1 MYNGVLGS
9 RSGEKLFSI
18 IMNAPYIFRLWED
31 FLFLYLN
38 IELVAIITQN
48 WGPNNIFRGVN
59 EKNTS
64 EKNVNEEIAKGKT

>member
-1 MYNGVLGS
+1 MLLIYLGF
-9 RSGEKLFSI
+9 GKI
-18 IMNAPYIFRLWED
+18 

>member
-1 MYNGVLGS
+1 MPL
-9 RSGEKLFSI
+9 
-18 IMNAPYIFRLWED
+18 IFRLWEN

>member
-1 MYNGVLGS
+1 MPL
-9 RSGEKLFSI
+9 
-18 IMNAPYIFRLWED
+18 IFRLWED

-64 EKNVNEEIAKGKT
+64 EKNINEEITKRFVNLNRHLVIFYA

>member
-1 MYNGVLGS
+1 MPL
-9 RSGEKLFSI
+9 
-18 IMNAPYIFRLWED
+18 IFRLWED

-48 WGPNNIFRGVN
+48 WGPNNIFRGGGN